1 MKLEQALIAL
11 LGSALLVPEARSEII
26 SSSETHFV
34 LRHEATSLLP
44 PSTIWERLVQPADW
58 WHPEHTYSGDAKNLS
73 LDLQAGG
80 LWREDWKGHSV
91 QHGRVLFV
99 DPEKVLRLE
108 APFGPLQGSG
118 AYTVWTITISATESG
133 STVVFDEAAMAAP
146 SARLDQLAS
155 AVDFVKSEA
164 LRRLLADVDSQS
176 GSPTIQ

>member
-91 QHGRVLFV
+91 QHGRVLYVIPKRCF
-99 DPEKVLRLE
+99 VLRHRSAHCK
-108 APFGPLQGSG
+108 APAPTRFGRSG
-118 AYTVWTITISATESG
+118 
-133 STVVFDEAAMAAP
+133 FQP
-146 SARLDQLAS
+146 PNQARRS
-155 AVDFVKSEA
+155 SSMK
-164 LRRLLADVDSQS
+164 
-176 GSPTIQ
+176 